1 MNKNIIIILML
12 LKVASLENKS
22 SVLVKKKKSNFILL
36 TSLYKEGFIQN
47 FVHFE
52 SLNVFNSK
60 CLISL
65 RYSFLKPTF
74 LNLKLLSKPSKYINL
89 RFSDICLL
97 YSKKH
102 VLFLST
108 SKGILTLID
117 CKTHGI
123 GGTALFI
130 C

>member
-22 SVLVKKKKSNFILL
+22 SILVKKKKSNFRLL

-47 FVHFE
+47 FLQLE
-52 SLNVFNSK
+52 SLDFFKSK

-65 RYSFLKPTF
+65 RYSFLKPVF

-89 RFSDICLL
+89 CFSDICLL

-102 VLFLST
+102 ILFLST
-108 SKGILTLID
+108 SKGILTLFE
-117 CKTHGI
+117 CKMYGI